1 MKPLFRDMLI
11 GFGLG
16 LILMSGLAFVSAAHA
31 EEAPA
36 ARTD

>member
-1 MKPLFRDMLI
+1 VFASVLI